1 MITSSFVSKLDGHN
15 LFFYA
20 NFPLLDHDEN
30 VDIQVQTFFWG
41 NIFLRDNIHFI

>member
-30 VDIQVQTFFWG
+30 VDIQVKRFFG
-41 NIFLRDNIHFI
+41 GIYF